1 MLVNPST
8 GALRPMPGSQ
18 PQRPRVRRRI
28 VLAVGTSFAIQV
40 ALAVYLIHT
49 LPGL

>member
-8 GALRPMPGSQ
+8 ASFRPIPGSR

-28 VLAVGTSFAIQV
+28 VIGVAASFAIQV